1 MLKIIDTMRLCNVLF
16 DAQESIR
23 NAGRELEYGTPEY
36 KENNAEY
43 YRLALIRAKLEV
55 IEAELRVK
63 DAEK

>member
-1 MLKIIDTMRLCNVLF
+1 MLKIADTMKLCSVLF
-16 DAQESIR
+16 DAQEAVR
-23 NAGRELEYGTPEY
+23 DAGRDLDYGTPEY